1 MEEQI
6 HIQERGK
13 RGWTFYVIYSFIL
26 SGLLLL
32 IFGGLLFFYHSH
44 RLPDFSPLKGGNL
57 NAYSIIYSEE
67 DEVIGKFLM
76 DNRIPISYEQIPKPL
91 VNAFIAAEDADFFKH
106 KGVDYKGILRAMFK
120 NFLAGRIVQG
130 GSTITQQVT
139 KTFFLTPKRSLA
151 RKLKEVAYAFGL
163 EQNLSKEEILTLYL
177 NNIYLGNGA
186 YGVEAAADSY
196 FNKRVEQLNLAEV
209 AMMAGLVKAP
219 SRYSPVNNLKR
230 AKDRQAYVLTRMT
243 ELGFVSQEQKEKA
256 LQIPLKI
263 QSRESA
269 YFSKA
274 PYFTEFI
281 RHQVERKYGKEKLY
295 QEGLR
300 IYTTLNLSFQKTA
313 QKSVEAGLRE
323 LDKREGFRGP
333 SQTLSPHE
341 VKELPN
347 KRKGTVP
354 PLPQKEIFE
363 GVILSKEDSKKSY
376 TVWVEDRKGILP
388 YSEMS
393 WALNIKPTA
402 TYKPQKVKT
411 PGDLLNPGDVVYV
424 RVKESSKKEQALRLS
439 LEQEPIVQGALLCL
453 DPRTGFVRAMVG
465 GRDFGESQFNR
476 AISARRQPGSAFK
489 PLIYAAA
496 LEKGYTPSTIIMD
509 SPVEYSDPD
518 GGTYWAPKNYDEDFM
533 GPITFRNALAHSRNV
548 VTVKILE
555 DIGVGY
561 ALPFIKKLG
570 IESSIKRDLSIALGT
585 SGVSMME
592 LTSAFAVFANGGERI
607 KPIFIKKIVT
617 MKGEVLE
624 ENTPYIEMEEKEEE
638 EETAKTPPPASKE
651 QAISP
656 QNAFIMTHL
665 LQGVVQHGTGQRAK
679 VLGRPVAGKTGTSS
693 DYSDAW
699 FIGYTPSLLT
709 GVWVGFD
716 DKTSLGKKETGARAA
731 LPIWIN
737 FMDQALRNTPLDT
750 PKPPQGITFIK
761 VNIETGLPTNT
772 DSPETIT
779 EAFIDSSIPRENE
792 AGVTEGSSSGTP
804 LPDRSPGETV
814 QELPRWKDCPGRK
827 HHHPAG
833 DQDLLPHAK
842 EKFSPKAEGGRLRL
856 WLGTE
861 F

>member
-6 HIQERGK
+6 HIQERRK
-13 RGWTFYVIYSFIL
+13 KGWPFYVIYSLIL

-32 IFGGLLFFYHSH
+32 IFGGLLFFYYSH
-44 RLPDFSPLKGGNL
+44 RLPDFSSLKGGNL

-91 VNAFIAAEDADFFKH
+91 VNAFIAAEDADFFRH

-139 KTFFLTPKRSLA
+139 KTFFLTPKRSLT

-163 EQNLSKEEILTLYL
+163 EQNLTKEEILALYL

-196 FNKRVEQLNLAEV
+196 FNKRVDQLNLAEV

-230 AKDRQAYVLTRMT
+230 AKDRQAYVLTRMA
-243 ELGFVSQEQKEKA
+243 ELGFVSQEQKEKT

-300 IYTTLNLSFQKTA
+300 IYTTLDLSLQKAA

-333 SQTLSPHE
+333 SQTLPPHE
-341 VKELPN
+341 AKELPN
-347 KRKGTVP
+347 KRKGAVP

-393 WALNIKPTA
+393 WALTIKPTA

-424 RVKESSKKEQALRLS
+424 RVKESSKKEQTLRLS

-453 DPRTGFVRAMVG
+453 DPRTGYVRAMVG

-624 ENTPYIEMEEKEEE
+624 ENTPYMEMEEKEEE
-638 EETAKTPPPASKE
+638 EELPKTPPPASKV

-699 FIGYTPSLLT
+699 FIGYTSSLLT

-731 LPIWIN
+731 LPIWTS
-737 FMDQALRNTPLDT
+737 FMDQALKNTPIET
-750 PKPPQGITFIK
+750 PKPPPGITFIK

-792 AGVTEGSSSGTP
+792 AGVTEGPSSRAP
-804 LPDRSPGETV
+804 LPERSPGETRA
-814 QELPRWKDCPGRK
+814 PSGYYD
-827 HHHPAG
+827 
-833 DQDLLPHAK
+833 
-842 EKFSPKAEGGRLRL
+842 
-856 WLGTE
+856 
-861 F
+861 